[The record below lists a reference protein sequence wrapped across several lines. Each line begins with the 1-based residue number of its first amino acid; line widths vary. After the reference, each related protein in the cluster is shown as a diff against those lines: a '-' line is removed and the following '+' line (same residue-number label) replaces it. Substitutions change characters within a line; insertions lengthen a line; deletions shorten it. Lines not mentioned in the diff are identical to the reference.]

1 MASGNSLPAGTPP
14 DDLID
19 YQISFIPGV
28 VFDQAPGGQDFGD
41 CINEPVD
48 SIPGDKVS
56 ATFVSGHLRNNLM
69 LEDTFL
75 VVEKE
80 EEGEWVTV
88 ALDSDWSTKLTW
100 IRTNAVLGTS
110 EVYTYTIIYLV
121 KMYLVF
127 S

>member
-41 CINEPVD
+41 CINEPAD